1 MAALH
6 SVRARH
12 PARLVCAVPVA
23 SPESLEKVRMHADEV
38 VCLDAPLSFHAV
50 GQFYRAFG
58 QVEDREVVAALAG
71 R

>member
-1 MAALH
+1 
-6 SVRARH
+6 
-12 PARLVCAVPVA
+12 VA
-23 SPESLEKVRMHADEV
+23 SPDSLEKVRTRADEV